1 MPPRAI
7 ARRGVG
13 RTFQVAATFAS
24 MTVREN
30 VQLALLANAAAH
42 RSIAA
47 RATDCLRTEA
57 DALLERV
64 RMTKFS
70 AATQRASFG
79 RAQGYFF
86 PLRL

>member
-1 MPPRAI
+1 MAGEHLDGLPPRAI

-30 VQLALLANAAAH
+30 VQLALLARDNQQAGVAVRAH
-42 RSIAA
+42 DLR
-47 RATDCLRTEA
+47 RAEA

-64 RMTKFS
+64 RMRRF
-70 AATQRASFG
+70 AD
-79 RAQGYFF
+79 QGMRDAR
-86 PLRL
+86 LR